1 MSEGMGRR
9 EGGKKNPAETR
20 GRARS
25 SCCGYRFRSR

>member
-9 EGGKKNPAETR
+9 EDGKKNRAETL
-20 GRARS
+20 GRARC